1 MKLTN
6 RTIIYQDKQLHVK
19 RYSHNQNW
27 DVLPAQHKTIMKVLR
42 YISKKYEWDGI
53 GGRVRDVKDLYDQYF
68 YLKRNDAF
76 YFLYQGIWM
85 ADGTKQITLEIDGN
99 LTMNDHNDLDE
110 ICTILDY
117 ELDEKQKIFNRF
129 DL

>member
-1 MKLTN
+1 
-6 RTIIYQDKQLHVK
+6 
-19 RYSHNQNW
+19 
-27 DVLPAQHKTIMKVLR
+27 
-42 YISKKYEWDGI
+42 
-53 GGRVRDVKDLYDQYF
+53 
-68 YLKRNDAF
+68 
-76 YFLYQGIWM
+76 M